1 MSQANGIYS
10 LISAVILSAAI
21 LAGWPGRLTRAT
33 RAYAEERGTKE
44 ILIKT
49 PWGSLEAAEVADLS
63 RLGLPVYPGAKYV
76 KGENSGTVN
85 LSFGIKGKPDIRI
98 LTGKFRTTDS
108 LEKVSDFYKKNLGKA
123 VTKYSEKTSEGTRV
137 FEIRRKSLIK
147 AVELK
152 NVDGE
157 TEIHLAHVE
166 GLEETN

>member
-10 LISAVILSAAI
+10 LISALVLSAAI

-33 RAYAEERGTKE
+33 RAYAEERGTRE
-44 ILIKT
+44 ILIRT
-49 PWGSLEAAEVADLS
+49 PWGSLEAAEMADLS

-85 LSFGIKGKPDIRI
+85 LFGVKGKPDIRI
-98 LTGKFRTTDS
+98 VAGKFRTTDS

-123 VTKYSEKTSEGTRV
+123 VTKYNEKTSEGTRV
-137 FEIRRKSLIK
+137 FEIKRKSLIK

>member
-1 MSQANGIYS
+1 M
-10 LISAVILSAAI
+10 
-21 LAGWPGRLTRAT
+21 
-33 RAYAEERGTKE
+33 
-44 ILIKT
+44 
-49 PWGSLEAAEVADLS
+49 ADLS

-85 LSFGIKGKPDIRI
+85 LSFGVKGKPDILI
-98 LTGKFRTTDS
+98 VTGKFRTTDS

-123 VTKYSEKTSEGTRV
+123 VTRYNEKTSEGTRV
-137 FEIRRKSLIK
+137 FEIKRKSLIK